1 MKDHQI
7 IAHFDGS
14 PEVKVVTQSRILPVL
29 AIAHE
34 FGYVLTSHQF
44 STTGITK
51 FMFTRD
57 DSELARRRAAWARY
71 HYEINGAWWATA
83 APRPTDPISPI
94 QAGGARLSL
103 YQIERTPAPR
113 YVRKVAAFTAVA
125 VVAGVVFLANDAM
138 GYAVFCLLAA
148 LGSGAL
154 LLWGPGLRAR
164 KEVEYRQT
172 LETFDRQR
180 LFWSYDEGGGG
191 S

>member
-14 PEVKVVTQSRILPVL
+14 PEVKVVTQTRMRPVL

-34 FGYVLTSHQF
+34 FGYVMTSCRF
-44 STTGITK
+44 RTSGVAS
-51 FMFTRD
+51 FMFARD

-94 QAGGARLSL
+94 AAGEARLGL
-103 YQIERTPAPR
+103 YTYEKWPLRR
-113 YVRKVAAFTAVA
+113 YMRMVAAFTVVA
-125 VVAGVVFLANDAM
+125 VVAGVWFLSSDALPA
-138 GYAVFCLLAA
+138 AVFCLLSA

-154 LLWGPGLRAR
+154 LIWGPGIRAK

-172 LETFDRQR
+172 LDAFDRQR
-180 LFWSYDEGGGG
+180 LFWSYDEGGGVG
-191 S
+191 